1 MGAYGFPDSALLG
14 LVQSNEED
22 LAGIPAGVSTLK
34 PGDLVF
40 SYKGDNVAWPYFA
53 DVTKLALDGDLS
65 ASNSTVITV
74 NGTATSA
81 VVYATSHAATMTAI
95 INAINGLTITGVTAV
110 KAVLDSSDANGRTI
124 LVLTKGATCTAS
136 GAVTGGT
143 ARTVTATTGLVGSL
157 FRGVVKYATRVP
169 TTVGGSGTIA
179 LGEEVPTLRICDVYA
194 ASASG
199 LVRGAQ
205 AFVTTAGVFGT
216 TGTDVGVRAVEDYDS
231 TGPATKVRLPSLPAP
246 MQYGDRF

>member
-1 MGAYGFPDSALLG
+1 MAAYGFPDSALLG

-22 LAGIPAGVSTLK
+22 VASIPAGTSTLK

-40 SYKGDNVAWPYFA
+40 SYRGDNVAYPYFA
-53 DVTKLALDGDLS
+53 DVTKLVLDGDLS

-74 NGTATSA
+74 NGIAATA

-95 INAINGLTITGVTAV
+95 INGITGLAVAGTTV

-124 LVLTKGATCTAS
+124 LVLTKGATCVAS
-136 GAVTGGT
+136 GAVTGGS
-143 ARTVTATTGLVGSL
+143 ARTVTATTGLSGSM

-169 TTVGGSGTIA
+169 TTIGGQGVILTG
-179 LGEEVPTLRICDVYA
+179 LDVPVVRMADIYA

-199 LVRGAQ
+199 LVKSAI
-205 AFVTTAGVFGT
+205 AYITTAGVFGT
-216 TGTDVGVRAVEDYDS
+216 SGTDVGVRAVDDYDS
-231 TGPATKVRLPSLPAP
+231 TGPATKVRLPILPAP
-246 MQYGDRF
+246 MAYGDRF

>member
-95 INAINGLTITGVTAV
+95 INAINGLAITGVAAV
-110 KAVLDSSDANGRTI
+110 KAVLDSSDTNGRTI

-136 GAVTGGT
+136 GAVTGGS

-169 TTVGGSGTIA
+169 TTVGGSG
-179 LGEEVPTLRICDVYA
+179 EDVPTLRMCDVYA

-216 TGTDVGVRAVEDYDS
+216 GGTDVGVRAVEDYDS

>member
-22 LAGIPAGVSTLK
+22 VAGIPAGVSTLK

-40 SYKGDNVAWPYFA
+40 SYKGDNVAYPFYA

-74 NGTATSA
+74 NGTAASA

-95 INAINGLTITGVTAV
+95 INAINGLTISGVAAV
-110 KAVLDSSDANGRTI
+110 KAVLDSSDSNGRTI

-143 ARTVTATTGLVGSL
+143 ARTVTATTGLVGSM
-157 FRGVVKYATRVP
+157 FRGVVKYASNVP
-169 TTVGGSGTIA
+169 NTVGGTGTIA
-179 LGEEVPTLRICDVYA
+179 IGQEVPVLRLCDVYA

-199 LVRGAQ
+199 LVRNAQ
-205 AFVTTAGVFGT
+205 ALITSAGVFGT
-216 TGTDVGVRAVEDYDS
+216 TGTDVGVRAVEAYDS
-231 TGPATKVRLPSLPAP
+231 TGPATKVRLPILPAP